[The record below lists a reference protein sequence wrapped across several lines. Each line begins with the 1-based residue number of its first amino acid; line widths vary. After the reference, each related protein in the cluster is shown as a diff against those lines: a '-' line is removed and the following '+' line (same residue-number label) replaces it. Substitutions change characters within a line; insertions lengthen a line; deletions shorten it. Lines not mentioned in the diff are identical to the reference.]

1 MGPMFF
7 SENKWVCEGGEINH
21 VAGLPWRPW
30 AEVRGGLG
38 YQDQAYEGIVVA
50 LSGIN
55 AEVHGLVRG
64 VLGTERSSMVSIA
77 FLGTTILLP
86 KRTVGSRSVR
96 AIL

>member
-1 MGPMFF
+1 MWEA
-7 SENKWVCEGGEINH
+7 SLGGS
-21 VAGLPWRPW
+21 G

-38 YQDQAYEGIVVA
+38 HRGQAYQEVAVGLLGIDV
-50 LSGIN
+50 
-55 AEVHGLVRG
+55 EVHGLVRE
-64 VLGTERSSMVSIA
+64 VLRAGRSSMVSIA